1 MYANKLTAL
10 ICLKF
15 LSIKNNHNLSG
26 MKKIVG
32 LTVRFSLY
40 QDKYRSL
47 KYGNICMKK
56 IANYTN
62 PVVP

>member
-10 ICLKF
+10 ICFKVHF
-15 LSIKNNHNLSG
+15 IKNNHNLSG
-26 MKKIVG
+26 IKKSFG

-47 KYGNICMKK
+47 KYGNTSM
-56 IANYTN
+56 
-62 PVVP
+62 